1 MSRVSCGLLLG
12 RLLLNLK
19 EPVVTLLLHLLLLLQ
34 KYLKALITV
43 LLLLC

>member
-19 EPVVTLLLHLLLLLQ
+19 EPVVTLLLLLQ